1 MTRLFAAACFLVL
14 ASSAHATTVMVMMVD
29 QGRAQ
34 LLINGSAIRE
44 LRAGQISPEGV
55 RLVSADRSRAVLE
68 VDGKELT
75 LALGQSTVSI
85 VELKANARGHF
96 ITTAHIN
103 GVATPAVIDTGA
115 TFVALSRDEA
125 QRMSIDLA
133 GAQRVQIATAGGPKY
148 CYQVNLASVSV
159 GAVALNNVAAVVM
172 ESSREELPIT
182 LIGMSFLNG
191 VDMQRSGDTLTL
203 SRRQF

>member
-1 MTRLFAAACFLVL
+1 
-14 ASSAHATTVMVMMVD
+14 
-29 QGRAQ
+29 
-34 LLINGSAIRE
+34 
-44 LRAGQISPEGV
+44 
-55 RLVSADRSRAVLE
+55 
-68 VDGKELT
+68 
-75 LALGQSTVSI
+75 
-85 VELKANARGHF
+85 
-96 ITTAHIN
+96 
-103 GVATPAVIDTGA
+103 
-115 TFVALSRDEA
+115 VALSRDEA